1 MGGFFYGQIGL
12 SAARPSAMVNCT
24 ALITM
29 PGSPQRPTPAA
40 ASMQQAAAA
49 AQFLRQSAL
58 PAIAPL
64 ISWPKGSAA
73 R

>member
-1 MGGFFYGQIGL
+1 
-12 SAARPSAMVNCT
+12 MVKST

-29 PGSPQRPTPAA
+29 PGSPQRPTAAA

-64 ISWPKGSAA
+64 ISWPKGPAA

>member
-1 MGGFFYGQIGL
+1 
-12 SAARPSAMVNCT
+12 MVKTT

-29 PGSPQRPTPAA
+29 PGSPQRPTPAE
-40 ASMQQAAAA
+40 ASTQQAAAA
-49 AQFLRQSAL
+49 ARFLRQSAL

-64 ISWPKGSAA
+64 ISWPKGPAA